1 MSDVYDSDDD
11 REDGQRKATLAQVAA
26 FMWKHWSSQPGKLAM
41 VGLLFGVAIA
51 ADLAMPFAS
60 KHLVD
65 ALTAGPTEVGQR
77 AAAWGYAVV
86 VALALV
92 FYMARNTGVRFHI
105 PFASK
110 NMERIVTDGFR
121 DVQRFSADWH
131 ADNFAGATVRRVS
144 RAMNAYDVISD
155 TMVWYMIP
163 AAAVLLGVTVLTYT
177 QWPVI
182 GVFTGVTILTFL
194 AVAFL
199 SSRFYVA
206 EPLRRY
212 IKADTAIGAALADAV
227 ASNATVKVFGAEAR
241 EQARFD
247 RVVKTWTKEANHTW
261 GRFTNAWVVQNLL
274 LWILQAGLLGLV
286 LLEWSN
292 GRATAGDAVF
302 AITSFLLVSGYLR
315 MLGENVQNLQKGIAD
330 IEDVVAYALEQ
341 EGVVDRPDA
350 TTFAAG
356 RGHIAFDRVSFGYK
370 NAAERLYNDFSLE
383 IAPGETV
390 ALVGPTGAGKT
401 TFVKLVQRLYDID
414 GGAIRIDGQDVRD
427 VTQASLRQSIALVPQ
442 DPALFHRSLRENIAY
457 AKPSASMEEIV
468 ACAKRARAHDFIS
481 KLPNGYETEVG
492 ERGVKLSGGERQ
504 RVALARAFLA
514 NAPILIL
521 DEATSSLDVETERD
535 IQAAMAELKQGRTT
549 IVIAHRLSTIREADR
564 ILVFNQGRIVEQ
576 GKHAELIDARGLYAR
591 LNAMSRGEML
601 ADEAA

>member
-1 MSDVYDSDDD
+1 MTDTFDFDD
-11 REDGQRKATLAQVAA
+11 EAEGGRKATFAQVAA

-41 VGLLFGVAIA
+41 VGLLFGVAII

-60 KHLVD
+60 KLLVD
-65 ALTAGPTEVGQR
+65 ALTAGPSDTGQR
-77 AAAWGYAVV
+77 AAAWGYGVV
-86 VALALV
+86 IALAFV
-92 FYMARNTGVRFHI
+92 FYMSRNIGVRFHI

-163 AAAVLLGVTVLTYT
+163 AAGVLVGVTALTFM

-182 GVFTGVTILTFL
+182 GVFTGVTILIFV

-199 SSRFYVA
+199 ASRYYVA
-206 EPLRRY
+206 EPLQRY

-227 ASNATVKVFGAEAR
+227 SSNATVKAFGAEAR
-241 EQARFD
+241 EQSRFIGI
-247 RVVKTWTKEANHTW
+247 VQQWTKEANFTW

-274 LWILQAGLLGLV
+274 LWVLQAGLLGLV

-302 AITSFLLVSGYLR
+302 AITAFLLVSSYLR

-330 IEDVVAYALEQ
+330 IEDVVAYALQRED
-341 EGVVDRPDA
+341 VVDRPDA
-350 TTFAAG
+350 REFQPRA
-356 RGHIAFDRVSFGYK
+356 GHIVFDRVSFGYK
-370 NAAERLYNDFSLE
+370 NASESLYNDFSLQ

-390 ALVGPTGAGKT
+390 ALVGPTGSGKT
-401 TFVKLVQRLYDID
+401 TFVKLVQRLYDVS
-414 GGAIRIDGQDVRD
+414 GGAIVIDEQDVRT
-427 VTQASLRQSIALVPQ
+427 VTQASLRCNIALVPQ

-457 AKPSASMEEIV
+457 ARPDASMEEII
-468 ACAKRARAHDFIS
+468 ACAKRARAHDFIV
-481 KLPNGYETEVG
+481 KLPDGYDTEVG

-514 NAPILIL
+514 DAPILIL
-521 DEATSSLDVETERD
+521 AEATSSLDVQTEREV
-535 IQAAMAELKQGRTT
+535 QAAMAELMQGRTT

-576 GKHAELIDARGLYAR
+576 GNHAELIDARGLYAR
-591 LNAMSRGEML
+591 LNAMSRGDVI